1 MFRPL
6 PDIYE
11 PSAILQLPDG
21 RFLIAEDEKTRPFS
35 LVTIHPDG
43 TTHSV
48 PLATETPGGDFAKLD
63 DLEGLAADAAGHV
76 YAITSHS
83 RSGKGEEKTA
93 RERLIR
99 FHVEGGR
106 LVAPVV
112 VSGLKAALIAAHPVL
127 AEAAAHR
134 DVKAEGGLNIEA
146 LEITPDQQHL
156 LVGFRSPLQAG
167 HALIA
172 RVENPA
178 AMFDHGAAPR
188 IAAQLT
194 TLDLAGHGL
203 RSLSHIPV
211 LDGYLIVS
219 GPVAKEQTQFRL
231 WFWSGREADAPRHAS
246 VPGLPGFE
254 HAEGIAP
261 AIIDG
266 QPRIIIVSDDG
277 DREAGQAARFLLL
290 DPKQL
295 QIDD

>member
-1 MFRPL
+1 MFLPL
-6 PDIYE
+6 HDLYE
-11 PSAILQLPDG
+11 PSAILSLPDG
-21 RFLIAEDEKTRPFS
+21 RFLVAEDEKTRPFS
-35 LVTIHPDG
+35 LVTIRPDG
-43 TTHSV
+43 TTLSV
-48 PLATETPGGDFAKLD
+48 PLVTGDYPKLD
-63 DLEGLAADAAGHV
+63 DLEGLAADATGHI

-99 FHVEGGR
+99 FRIEGDR

-112 VSGLKAALIAAHPVL
+112 VEGLKAALIAAHPVL
-127 AEAAAHR
+127 AEAAARR

-167 HALIA
+167 RALIA

-194 TLDLAGHGL
+194 TLNLAGHGL
-203 RSLSHIPV
+203 RGLSHIPA
-211 LDGYLIVS
+211 LDGYLLIS

-231 WFWSGREADAPRHAS
+231 WFWRGHEADAPRPAS

-261 AIIDG
+261 AIING
-266 QPRIIIVSDDG
+266 QPRVIIVSDDG
-277 DREAGQAARFLLL
+277 DREAGQAARFLVL

-295 QIDD
+295 QIDN